1 MEENSTG
8 FKLENI
14 SKDRDNFHKL
24 VLEKKHEIDVEK
36 MVLAFCISE
45 YLLKD
50 VKREYGKKA
59 LTDEVLF
66 QYFRVSVVLSN
77 LLLIT
82 VTDEED
88 FVSINTSFFP
98 PACVDIA
105 CVFGNALPFF
115 SATKISDSDV
125 ICNYRSDV
133 SVPRALKS
141 INNRVK
147 SLQGTTTKSLSS
159 LLSTFFG
166 YFTKCYEEG
175 SSFNL
180 MYAHLAGCSLILEDL
195 MRRTIT
201 GQEREASQYIITRER
216 DLVSSIFNS
225 FDCFSTDA
233 VPNDGN
239 ASETLLTVKF
249 TWVDVDAEKRVIKE
263 ALDKSPLNKGAKEA
277 YARLL
282 EK

>member
-50 VKREYGKKA
+50 VKKEYGKKA
-59 LTDEVLF
+59 LTDEILF
-66 QYFRVSVVLSN
+66 QYFRVSAVLSN

-133 SVPRALKS
+133 SVPRALKP

-166 YFTKCYEEG
+166 YFTKCYDEG
-175 SSFNL
+175 SPFNL
-180 MYAHLAGCSLILEDL
+180 MYVHLSGCASILEDL
-195 MRRTIT
+195 MMRTIT
-201 GQEREASQYIITRER
+201 GQVRETTRQSMDVDR
-216 DLVSSIFNS
+216 DLAISVFNS
-225 FDCFSTDA
+225 FDCFTTRYNPD
-233 VPNDGN
+233 
-239 ASETLLTVKF
+239 SEFPLTITF
-249 TWVDVDAEKRVIKE
+249 DCVDEEAEKRVVKE
-263 ALDKSPLNKGAKEA
+263 ALDKSPLSKSMKES
-277 YARLL
+277 YTRLL
-282 EK
+282 VK